1 MQSRDQIA
9 TEQIRI
15 VYDAATPYVVGGAL
29 LAVSA
34 TLSID
39 SLDQPDTVS
48 GPAWMIYIAAC
59 SAGQVFLSR
68 LYHRSPTSVSHWRRW
83 ALWLSAFSTAAG
95 MGWGWAS
102 IHLATGADFGI
113 ASLVVIATF
122 TVVACA
128 IPGFSAYF
136 PAFIAF
142 LLPATVPYIGAAV
155 MSPNAIQQATA
166 PMMLLIAGVV
176 GYLGLQANR
185 AATQN
190 IRLRFS
196 AEQIAGDLQMQNER
210 IEQLAVDLRCERQIA
225 DHANLAKSQFL
236 AAASHD
242 LRQSAHALNLL
253 IGALHSIPMPPE
265 GRRLVE
271 RIGRSSDAL
280 SRLFG
285 ALLDLSRLDAGRV
298 EAQCRPFA
306 IDTVLEYVCNDCLLD
321 AQAKGIALS
330 RVPCRAVV
338 QSDPLLVE
346 RIVRNLVSNAVRYTD
361 RGRIVVGCRR
371 RGTHLAIQV
380 WDTGCGIPDHLQKLV
395 FHEYYQI
402 GNAER
407 DHEKGFGLGLAIVRR
422 LADLLECRLAVRST
436 PGRGSCFEVA
446 MTLATVTAA
455 PLDTPIVS
463 HGDVPGSTGLV
474 VVIDGNRAT
483 RTGLAELLATWGYD
497 TIAARSGKEALDRL
511 SAGARRPDLLICDY
525 LPPRGENGIAV
536 IERLRAALD
545 AALPALL
552 ISGDTTDEQLAAA
565 HARGLVLLHRPLPNG
580 KLRAAVGHLV
590 AAGARQRSTANAN
603 ADAHGVAL

>member
-1 MQSRDQIA
+1 MQSPDQIA
-9 TEQIRI
+9 AEQVRI
-15 VYDAATPYVVGGAL
+15 VYDSVTPYVVGGTL
-29 LAVSA
+29 LAVAA

-39 SLDQPDTVS
+39 RLGHPDPVS
-48 GPAWMIYIAAC
+48 GLAWTIYITAC
-59 SAGQVFLSR
+59 SAGQVLLSR
-68 LYHRSPTSVSHWRRW
+68 LHRRSPTSVSHWRRW

-102 IHLATGADFGI
+102 IHLAAGADFGI
-113 ASLVVIATF
+113 ASLVVVATF
-122 TVVACA
+122 SIVAGA
-128 IPGFSAYF
+128 IPVFSTYF
-136 PAFIAF
+136 PAFVAF

-155 MSPNAIQQATA
+155 MSPHAVQQATA
-166 PMMLLIAGVV
+166 PMMMLIACVV
-176 GYLGLQANR
+176 GYLGLLTNR

-190 IRLRFS
+190 IGLRFR
-196 AEQIAGDLQMQNER
+196 AERFARDLQAQNER
-210 IEQLAVDLRCERQIA
+210 AEQLAVDLGCQRQIA
-225 DHANLAKSQFL
+225 DQANLAKSQFL

-253 IGALHSIPMPPE
+253 IGALHNIPMPPE

-271 RIGRSSDAL
+271 RIERSSDAL

-285 ALLDLSRLDAGRV
+285 ALLDLSRLDAGSV
-298 EAQCRPFA
+298 EAQCRAFA

-321 AQAKGIALS
+321 AQAKGITLS
-330 RVPCRAVV
+330 RVPCGAVV
-338 QSDPLLVE
+338 HSDPLLVE
-346 RIVRNLVSNAVRYTD
+346 RLVRNLVSNAVRYTD
-361 RGRIVVGCRR
+361 RGKVVVGCRR

-395 FHEYYQI
+395 FHEYYQVS
-402 GNAER
+402 NPER

-436 PGRGSCFEVA
+436 PGRGSCFEVTMA
-446 MTLATVTAA
+446 LAAGTAA
-455 PLDTPIVS
+455 PLDTPIVDQD
-463 HGDVPGSTGLV
+463 DVPGSTGLV

-511 SAGARRPDLLICDY
+511 SACARQPDLLICDY

-536 IERLRAALD
+536 IERVRAALD
-545 AALPALL
+545 AVVPAVL
-552 ISGDTTDEQLAAA
+552 ISGDTTDEQLAAS

-590 AAGARQRSTANAN
+590 AARTQRSSTANTD
-603 ADAHGVAL
+603 ADGVAL

>member
-1 MQSRDQIA
+1 MQTPDQIA
-9 TEQIRI
+9 AEQVRI
-15 VYDAATPYVVGGAL
+15 VYDSVTPYVAGGTL
-29 LAVSA
+29 LAVAA

-39 SLDQPDTVS
+39 RLGHPDPVS
-48 GPAWMIYIAAC
+48 GPAWTIYIAAC
-59 SAGQVFLSR
+59 SAGQVLLSR
-68 LYHRSPTSVSHWRRW
+68 LYHRSPTSVSNWRHW

-102 IHLATGADFGI
+102 IHLAMGADFGI

-122 TVVACA
+122 SIVAGA
-128 IPGFSAYF
+128 IPVFSAYL

-142 LLPATVPYIGAAV
+142 LLPATVPYVGAAIV
-155 MSPNAIQQATA
+155 SPHAIQRETA
-166 PMMLLIAGVV
+166 PMMLLIACVV
-176 GYLGLQANR
+176 GYLGLLANR

-190 IRLRFS
+190 IRLRFR
-196 AEQIAGDLQMQNER
+196 AERYAGDLQTQNER
-210 IEQLAVDLRCERQIA
+210 VERLAVDLDCQRRIA
-225 DHANLAKSQFL
+225 DQANLAKSQFL

-253 IGALHSIPMPPE
+253 IGALRSIPMPPE

-271 RIGRSSDAL
+271 RIERSSDAL

-285 ALLDLSRLDAGRV
+285 ALLDLSRLDAGSV

-321 AQAKGIALS
+321 AQAKGITLS

-338 QSDPLLVE
+338 HSDPLLVE

-361 RGRIVVGCRR
+361 RGKVVVGCRR
-371 RGTHLAIQV
+371 RGTHLAVQV

-395 FHEYYQI
+395 FREYYQV

-446 MTLATVTAA
+446 MALAVGTPA

-474 VVIDGNRAT
+474 VVIDGNRTT

-511 SAGARRPDLLICDY
+511 SACPRRPDLLICDY
-525 LPPRGENGIAV
+525 LPPRGENGIVV
-536 IERLRAALD
+536 IERLREALD
-545 AALPALL
+545 TAVPALL
-552 ISGDTTDEQLAAA
+552 ISGDTTDEQLAAS
-565 HARGLVLLHRPLPNG
+565 HTHGLVLLHRPLPNG

-590 AAGARQRSTANAN
+590 AAGARQRSTVN